1 MSAAVFWLCLLYTS
15 SLSLDKQQQCLTD
28 IENNVKA
35 LKRYLE
41 NNISLKENAP
51 EIPETGIAVL
61 QQQFILAQAIE
72 TWISSLKR

>member
-1 MSAAVFWLCLLYTS
+1 M
-15 SLSLDKQQQCLTD
+15 
-28 IENNVKA
+28 KA

-72 TWISSLKR
+72 TWIASLKR